1 MLATFLSGLGT
12 GAGLIIAIGAQNA
25 FVLRQ
30 GLLRQHVLPVV
41 LVCIGGDIL
50 CICAG
55 VAGMGALIRT
65 NEWLLEFFRWG
76 GALFLT
82 VYGISAARRAASG
95 NGSIEI
101 SEVGAGSL
109 MKAITSCLAFTF
121 LNPHV
126 YLDTVVLLGSIAAQY
141 GEDLKWAFAADVV
154 RFYAVYKEGGVYMDS
169 DILMKRRFDRFVPE
183 HGFATFHEHIGD
195 QLQLQAAFFMG
206 EQGNRYC
213 KDVFDYYNSRPFV
226 KPDGSLDMVVSPVVM
241 LEAARARGYVP
252 EDKEQH
258 LADDVVIYPG
268 CYVTPCKRNVEV
280 HPDAIALHTIYGS
293 WRKRKVGRR
302 IELFLKHVW
311 AVARYVF
318 FKR

>member
-30 GLLRQHVLPVV
+30 GLLRQHVLPAV

-95 NGSIEI
+95 NGSMEI

-141 GEDLKWAFAADVV
+141 GKDLKWTFASGALTASVLWFTGLGFGA
-154 RFYAVYKEGGVYMDS
+154 RLLLPIFQNPKAWR
-169 DILMKRRFDRFVPE
+169 ILDTLI
-183 HGFATFHEHIGD
+183 A
-195 QLQLQAAFFMG
+195 L
-206 EQGNRYC
+206 
-213 KDVFDYYNSRPFV
+213 
-226 KPDGSLDMVVSPVVM
+226 VM
-241 LEAARARGYVP
+241 W
-252 EDKEQH
+252 
-258 LADDVVIYPG
+258 
-268 CYVTPCKRNVEV
+268 
-280 HPDAIALHTIYGS
+280 AIALT
-293 WRKRKVGRR
+293 
-302 IELFLKHVW
+302 L
-311 AVARYVF
+311 VF
-318 FKR
+318 NPIG

>member
-101 SEVGAGSL
+101 SEVGACSF

-141 GEDLKWAFAADVV
+141 GEDLKWTFASGALTASVLWFTGLGFGA
-154 RFYAVYKEGGVYMDS
+154 RLLLPIFQNRKAWR
-169 DILMKRRFDRFVPE
+169 ILDTLI
-183 HGFATFHEHIGD
+183 A
-195 QLQLQAAFFMG
+195 L
-206 EQGNRYC
+206 
-213 KDVFDYYNSRPFV
+213 
-226 KPDGSLDMVVSPVVM
+226 VM
-241 LEAARARGYVP
+241 W
-252 EDKEQH
+252 
-258 LADDVVIYPG
+258 
-268 CYVTPCKRNVEV
+268 
-280 HPDAIALHTIYGS
+280 AIALTLVLNPIG
-293 WRKRKVGRR
+293 
-302 IELFLKHVW
+302 
-311 AVARYVF
+311 
-318 FKR
+318 